1 MRIDLDPPVIVQ
13 PSDGRREVRGRRGGS
28 ANPLRRGDGEHGS
41 RVARR
46 AVDGGCDGRN
56 ARADVIEVVS
66 KVVNEGSGR
75 SFLASLDSFF
85 ESGVVIYS

>member
-1 MRIDLDPPVIVQ
+1 MGGER
-13 PSDGRREVRGRRGGS
+13 SADGVGG
-28 ANPLRRGDGEHGS
+28 APIRFAGDGEHGS

-56 ARADVIEVVS
+56 ARADVIAVVS

>member
-1 MRIDLDPPVIVQ
+1 M
-13 PSDGRREVRGRRGGS
+13 
-28 ANPLRRGDGEHGS
+28 
-41 RVARR
+41 ARR